1 MERFALWLSVLAVAA
16 VFGAC
21 SAVLALMGVGVPF
34 VLAALG
40 VSVVAGGGLYLV
52 LQARAL
58 RQREAPLEACPPEP
72 PADDRDQVLAV
83 QLNAAT
89 ASLRHDLRGA
99 LSPAL
104 LMADRL
110 TTNPDPAV
118 QRAGE
123 VVVRSI
129 DRATALIARRDP
141 AG

>member
-1 MERFALWLSVLAVAA
+1 MDRFALWLSALAVAA

-21 SAVLALMGVGVPF
+21 SAVLALMGIGVPF
-34 VLAALG
+34 LLAALG
-40 VSVVAGGGLYLV
+40 MSVLAGGALY
-52 LQARAL
+52 AAL
-58 RQREAPLEACPPEP
+58 RTWAMRQREMPGETRPPEP
-72 PADDRDQVLAV
+72 PAANRDQAAAG
-83 QLNAAT
+83 QLEAAIST
-89 ASLRHDLRGA
+89 LRHDLRGV

-129 DRATALIARRDP
+129 DRATALIARRGP